1 MAKPKEFYYYLL
13 AYTLVEIRAA
23 ETPEEQARIRGL
35 ADMVHN
41 IPEALALPWTEERD
55 ARIWAQVEDKAQ
67 VYGLEEKLQRWERGI
82 MRRIEA
88 NPVGQA

>member
-1 MAKPKEFYYYLL
+1 MARTKDFYYYLL

-23 ETPEEQARIRGL
+23 ETPEELARIRGL

-41 IPEALALPWTEERD
+41 IPEALVLPWTEERD
-55 ARIWAQVEDKAQ
+55 ERIWAQIKDKAQ
-67 VYGLEEKLQRWERGI
+67 VHGLEAKLQRWERGI

-88 NPVGQA
+88 GPVGQT